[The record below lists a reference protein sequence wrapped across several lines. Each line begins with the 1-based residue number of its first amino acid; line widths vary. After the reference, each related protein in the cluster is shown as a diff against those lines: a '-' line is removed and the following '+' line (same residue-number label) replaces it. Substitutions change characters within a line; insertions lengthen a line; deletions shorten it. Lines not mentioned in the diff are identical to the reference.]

1 MNISLISGLI
11 FVAVFAGVVF
21 IHELGHFL
29 AARLFKVEVEEFGF
43 GLPPRALT
51 LWRTKG
57 WVRINDRR
65 LEVPGM
71 LASPLEGLRDVST
84 PVTVTAEEV
93 KGRLVLASLEYE
105 EEARPRSKGSRF
117 IEESLRA
124 DSAGNIVQEQE
135 PAPQKVKRVAG
146 RPGAIVISGR
156 IVELHQ
162 GTAFTLNWLPLGGF
176 VRPKGENDPAVPG
189 GLAASSPWVR
199 LGVLTAGPLM
209 NLLAGV
215 LVNSMLFAQ
224 MGVPDLDQVIL
235 YEVMPDS
242 PAAQAGLQVDDR
254 ILSVDGAQVQGEDQF
269 RESIRAHMDQPMQI
283 AVQRGDDML
292 EFSATPR
299 SDRSAEEG
307 ALGILPG
314 PPLIPAES
322 YLQTIPFGAMYTY
335 DQIRLILSL
344 PAQILRGSL
353 SPEEGRFI
361 GLKGIYDLFG
371 QAVSR
376 DVESRELGASGTP
389 GTAGMEPTNFTIQ
402 LIASL
407 TIMLGIFNLLPFP
420 ALDGGRIIF
429 VLPELVLRRRIP
441 AEYENLAH
449 TVGFVLLLLFMVYIN
464 AMDFINPVNVN
475 LP

>member
-11 FVAVFAGVVF
+11 FIGVFAAVVF

-29 AARLFKVEVEEFGF
+29 AARLFRVEVEEFGF

-51 LWRTKG
+51 LFHWKG
-57 WVRINDRR
+57 TD
-65 LEVPGM
+65 
-71 LASPLEGLRDVST
+71 
-84 PVTVTAEEV
+84 
-93 KGRLVLASLEYE
+93 
-105 EEARPRSKGSRF
+105 
-117 IEESLRA
+117 
-124 DSAGNIVQEQE
+124 
-135 PAPQKVKRVAG
+135 
-146 RPGAIVISGR
+146 
-156 IVELHQ
+156 
-162 GTAFTLNWLPLGGF
+162 FTLNWLPLGGF
-176 VRPKGENDPAVPG
+176 VRPKGENDPSVPG

-224 MGVPDLDQVIL
+224 MGVPALDQVIL

-254 ILSVDGAQVQGEDQF
+254 ILTVDGEQMLDEDQF
-269 RESIRAHMDQPMQI
+269 RESIRSHMDRPMQI
-283 AVQRGDDML
+283 TVQRGEQTL
-292 EFSATPR
+292 QFTATPL
-299 SDRSAEEG
+299 SSRSAEEG

-322 YLQTIPFGAMYTY
+322 YIQTIPFGAMYTY
-335 DQIRLILSL
+335 NQVRMILSL

-353 SPEEGRFI
+353 APEEGRFI

-371 QAVSR
+371 QAISR
-376 DVESRELGASGTP
+376 DVESRDLGAPASP
-389 GTAGMEPTNFTIQ
+389 GSAGMEPTNFTIQ

-407 TIMLGIFNLLPFP
+407 TLTLGIFNLLPFP
-420 ALDGGRIIF
+420 ALDGGRILF
-429 VLPELVLRRRIP
+429 VLPELVLRRRVP
-441 AEYENLAH
+441 AEFENWVH
-449 TVGFVLLLLFMVYIN
+449 TVGFLLLLLFMVYIN
-464 AMDFINPVNVN
+464 AMDFINPVNVT